1 MSGLHEAFDEIV
13 ADVPVYGDLDRA
25 IEQAKQER
33 RRRLGLVAGLSA
45 AAAVLVLIAGA
56 LVVTG
61 DDEADSPSPI
71 GPSPTPTESTSAPAE
86 WTGPVR
92 DGVTL
97 SVVDDEQFGSSEK
110 SLARLDRP
118 PGLRRRNDRHQ
129 RPRRLGIPPPGGFGP
144 GSPDGA
150 RGRDHRVRPG
160 PGHRSRPRGGLPARV
175 KQRRARRRVPRTPE
189 EPGHR
194 QVRRTGRRSLRL
206 PVRVRL
212 PGCLRPTPAPGGT
225 PIALRRFSRRMA
237 AAVRRARR
245 SAPGGTRTQPSP
257 RTGV

>member
-97 SVVDDEQFGSSEK
+97 SVVDDEQFGSS
-110 SLARLDRP
+110 
-118 PGLRRRNDRHQ
+118 
-129 RPRRLGIPPPGGFGP
+129 
-144 GSPDGA
+144 
-150 RGRDHRVRPG
+150 
-160 PGHRSRPRGGLPARV
+160 
-175 KQRRARRRVPRTPE
+175 
-189 EPGHR
+189 
-194 QVRRTGRRSLRL
+194 
-206 PVRVRL
+206 
-212 PGCLRPTPAPGGT
+212 
-225 PIALRRFSRRMA
+225 
-237 AAVRRARR
+237 
-245 SAPGGTRTQPSP
+245 
-257 RTGV
+257 